1 MKKLRILFGLLLSF
15 GMMSFSLAQGHLLVT
30 EFVVT
35 PTDGEF
41 IEIYNGTG
49 ATLDLTNYYICDA
62 IYNNDN
68 DYINIVDGTYTT
80 YNSDFLAQF
89 PAGAIID
96 DGEYQVIALDGAA
109 FNTTYGFDA
118 DYELKATSETTPDMI
133 APGADYIGSS
143 AGLSNDGEV
152 IILYYWDGVEI
163 ET

>member
-1 MKKLRILFGLLLSF
+1 
-15 GMMSFSLAQGHLLVT
+15 MSFSLAQDHLLVT

-49 ATLDLTNYYICDA
+49 DAVDLSNYYVCDA

-68 DYINIVDGTYTT
+68 DYINIVDVSYTPFA
-80 YNSDFLAQF
+80 SDFLAQF
-89 PAGAIID
+89 PAGATIN

-118 DYELKATSETTPDMI
+118 NYELKGTSDTTPDMVS
-133 APGADYIGSS
+133 PGQDYIGSN
-143 AGLSNDGEV
+143 AGLTNSGEV
-152 IILYYWDGVEI
+152 IILYYWG
-163 ET
+163 